1 MKRSSVKTEAS
12 DRRPQKGA
20 AYLEFAFVFPF
31 FLVFVMGLA
40 EFGRGFNI
48 YHNLT
53 NACREGAR
61 LAAMR
66 DNKQITI
73 TSSNVI
79 RDRVV
84 SYMNSLGLQTSP
96 YMGTGALDTSTPAAE
111 SSTDYIYGSRTAEY
125 LVIDQGA
132 TIQQK
137 DANGNDIGGGSAYI
151 GSRVE
156 LCYPYTVPLFSTV
169 VRLLVPSAN
178 YTGTFYIKNS
188 AIIEN

>member
-1 MKRSSVKTEAS
+1 MKRSSIVRQTR
-12 DRRPQKGA
+12 DRKPQKGA
-20 AYLEFAFVFPF
+20 AYLEFAFVVPF
-31 FLVFVMGLA
+31 FLVFVMGIV

-66 DNKQITI
+66 DNKQITL
-73 TSSNVI
+73 TSSNVV

-84 SYMNSLGLQTSP
+84 NYMNSLGLQTSP
-96 YMGTGALDTSTPAAE
+96 YAVTGVPDTSTPPTQ
-111 SSTDYIYGSRTAEY
+111 SSTDYIYGSRTAAY

-137 DANGNDIGGGSAYI
+137 DANGNLTGGGSSYV
-151 GSRVE
+151 GSKVE
-156 LCYPYTVPLFSTV
+156 LCYPYTVPMFSTV
-169 VRLLVPSAN
+169 VRLLIPSAN
-178 YTGTFYIKNS
+178 YSGTFYIKNS
-188 AIIEN
+188 ATIEN